1 MSRHLGQNFPGI
13 TMSKCKGSE
22 VGRSSVLFGDSEE
35 VGGLEQDG
43 QTEKWYEERKETQA
57 S

>member
-43 QTEKWYEERKETQA
+43 QTEKWYEERKET
-57 S
+57 